1 MSEVNVKEKLLTELK
16 KLGYPVKLQGSI
28 LPDET
33 YPDSFITFITDDTPD
48 GSHYDNETTS
58 YVWIFAVI
66 FYSNDPALVN
76 SKPEEI
82 RKALKIAGFIPQG
95 KGQDALSDE
104 PTHTGWAMDFIYQ
117 EY

>member
-1 MSEVNVKEKLLTELK
+1 MIVKQKLIDELSK
-16 KLGYPVKLQGSI
+16 FGYPVFLQGS
-28 LPDET
+28 LNADDK
-33 YPDSFITFITDDTPD
+33 YPDSFITFFTDDTDD
-48 GSHYDNETTS
+48 GDHYDNETAS
-58 YVWIFAVI
+58 YVWYFAVI

-82 RKALKIAGFIPQG
+82 RQALKQAGFIPQG
-95 KGQDALSDE
+95 KGQDILSDE